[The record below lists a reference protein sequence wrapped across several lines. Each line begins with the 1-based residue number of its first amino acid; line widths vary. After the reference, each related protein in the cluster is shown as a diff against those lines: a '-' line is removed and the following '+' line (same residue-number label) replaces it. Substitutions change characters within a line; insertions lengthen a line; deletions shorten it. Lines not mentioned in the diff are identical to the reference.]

1 MTKKFLSQEKM
12 KKIIADPQAGVYLLI
27 KPKNW
32 PSFRLVSFIRRL
44 TGIKKVGFAGTL
56 DPLASG
62 LMIIATGQATKLLDL
77 FHILPKEYE
86 ADIIFGKTSP
96 SFDLELATTTN
107 ESAKKFTLGELKES
121 IAKFTG
127 EQWQQV
133 PIYSAVKVAGQKLYE
148 SARRGK
154 KVVAPKKK
162 INIYKID
169 VLRFEYPKAKI
180 LVTCSAGTYIRSL
193 VSDLGQDLKTGAVLS
208 DLRRT
213 AIGDLSIKKAA
224 KFDDLDKDKL
234 LSSRVT
240 EEKIIDYLN
249 EYRAW

>member
-1 MTKKFLSQEKM
+1 MLAKDTNQ
-12 KKIIADPQAGVYLLI
+12 KKIEVILADKNSGLYLVD
-27 KPKNW
+27 KPKGLQ
-32 PSFRLVSFIRRL
+32 SFSIVSRVRKML
-44 TGIKKVGFAGTL
+44 STSKVGFSGTL

-62 LMIIATGQATKLLDL
+62 LMIVASGQATKLLDL

-86 ADIIFGKTSP
+86 ADIIFGKVSP

-107 ESAKKFTLGELKES
+107 ESAEKFNQEQLKES
-121 IAKFTG
+121 TAKFTG

-133 PIYSAVKVAGQKLYE
+133 PIYSAVKVAGQKLHE

-169 VLRFEYPKAKI
+169 VLHFDYPKAKI

-234 LSSRVT
+234 LSSRVA
-240 EEKIIDYLN
+240 EEKIRGYLS
-249 EYRAW
+249 EYSA

>member
-1 MTKKFLSQEKM
+1 MLAQKTNQ
-12 KKIIADPQAGVYLLI
+12 KKIEAILTDEKAGLYLVD
-27 KPKNW
+27 KPKSLQ
-32 PSFRLVSFIRRL
+32 SFSIVSKVRKIL
-44 TGIKKVGFAGTL
+44 NTSQVGFSGTL

-62 LMIIATGQATKLLDL
+62 LMIVASGQATKLLDL

-86 ADIIFGKTSP
+86 ADIIFGKSSP

-107 ESAKKFTLGELKES
+107 ESAEKFNQAQLKES
-121 IAKFTG
+121 ITKFTG

-133 PIYSAVKVAGQKLYE
+133 PIYSAIKVAGQKLHE

-169 VLRFEYPKAKI
+169 ILQFDYPKAKI

-193 VSDLGQDLKTGAVLS
+193 VNDLGQDLKTGAVLS

-234 LSSRVT
+234 LGSRVP
-240 EEKIIDYLN
+240 EEKIRDYLS
-249 EYRAW
+249 EYFV

>member
-1 MTKKFLSQEKM
+1 ML
-12 KKIIADPQAGVYLLI
+12 D
-27 KPKNW
+27 KPKGLH
-32 PSFRLVSFIRRL
+32 SFKLVVTLRKSL
-44 TGIKKVGFAGTL
+44 GIKKVGFAGTL

-62 LMIIATGQATKLLDL
+62 LMILATGSATKLLDL
-77 FHILPKEYE
+77 FHELPKTYE
-86 ADIIFGKTSP
+86 ADIIFGKVSP

-107 ESAKKFTLGELKES
+107 ESAEKFNQEQLKES

-133 PIYSAVKVAGQKLYE
+133 PIYSAVKVAGQKLHE

-162 INIYKID
+162 ISIYKID
-169 VLRFEYPKAKI
+169 VLHFEYPQAKI

-234 LSSRVT
+234 LSSRVA
-240 EEKIIDYLN
+240 EEKIRGYLS
-249 EYRAW
+249 EYSA

>member
-1 MTKKFLSQEKM
+1 MLAKDINQ
-12 KKIIADPQAGVYLLI
+12 KKIEAILADKNSGLYLVD
-27 KPKNW
+27 KPKGLQ
-32 PSFRLVSFIRRL
+32 SFSIVSRVRKIL
-44 TGIKKVGFAGTL
+44 NTSKVGFSGTL

-62 LMIIATGQATKLLDL
+62 LMIVASGQATKLLDL

-86 ADIIFGKTSP
+86 ADIIFGKVSP

-107 ESAKKFTLGELKES
+107 ESAEKFSQEQLKES

-133 PIYSAVKVAGQKLYE
+133 PIYSAVKVAGQKLHE

-169 VLRFEYPKAKI
+169 VLHFEYPQAKI
-180 LVTCSAGTYIRSL
+180 LVICSAGTYIRSL

-234 LSSRVT
+234 LSSRVA
-240 EEKIIDYLN
+240 EEKIRGYLS
-249 EYRAW
+249 EYSA